1 MAGLPEDREFLDGLR
16 SFSKQKREEA
26 FPSQQFLGDFRRRF
40 VSLKKELE
48 NLVEENSALQR
59 QFSAMQVQKSC
70 QQFPMKQSPQPTEFR
85 QLLNQ
90 HVGENVKLHEKVIT
104 LLADNDV
111 LKKEIQDLKNQLEKH
126 EGMASLCGGIGSVN
140 MRNDHLSKKMED
152 KELCLDELLRKLEE
166 KERLEIAVL
175 NHKVN
180 VLNVQLE
187 EIQRT
192 NVQIMQAAELQAL
205 VKDVQTEIG
214 KLREELRILKSIG
227 ERKVEERDRHQTQKL
242 DDYEKQI
249 EELKIELKERSLQ
262 RAALIDQEKVLK
274 EKVQRIKETNEELT
288 IQIGELQAQ
297 LLAKER
303 EVYELIKKENRI
315 RNANEKILEEKDGLN
330 EKLNEYKK
338 QIAELKIKLEEKS
351 AERAAMLGQMNT
363 LNEKLQ
369 LMKKT
374 NDECGIQIGIL
385 QTHIM
390 DKEREVYELREENN
404 RVESNAEKE
413 IKNLKDHAQEL
424 KKKNERLRHQ
434 YERGC
439 GRAMDHL
446 IDQIIELKLDNK
458 VINNMKIDKLKENE
472 KLQGII
478 AEKNKEISRQ
488 KQEIDDLRAE
498 IRDLK
503 NDILKR
509 TTKEVEPQGDGLH
522 DHIVTPQLDRNLQDE
537 VITKK
542 PKQQEENPLESEAE
556 EETKSSEDLQD
567 SGKPRRKWRNKI
579 VESLG
584 KGLK

>member
-1 MAGLPEDREFLDGLR
+1 MAGLPEDREFLESLR
-16 SFSKQKREEA
+16 SFSKHKRQEA

-40 VSLKKELE
+40 VSFKKELE

-70 QQFPMKQSPQPTEFR
+70 QQFPMKQSPQPSEFR
-85 QLLNQ
+85 QLLNK

-104 LLADNDV
+104 LRADNDV
-111 LKKEIQDLKNQLEKH
+111 LKKEIEDLKTQLEKH
-126 EGMASLCGGIGSVN
+126 EEMANVRGGTGSD
-140 MRNDHLSKKMED
+140 DHLRKKMED
-152 KELCLDELLRKLEE
+152 KKLCLDELLRKLEE

-180 VLNVQLE
+180 VLNEQLE

-192 NVQIMQAAELQAL
+192 NIHIMQAAEIQAL
-205 VKDVQTEIG
+205 VTDVQIEIG
-214 KLREELRILKSIG
+214 KLREELRILRSISEG
-227 ERKVEERDRHQTQKL
+227 NVEEQDRYQTQKL
-242 DDYEKQI
+242 DDYKKQI

-262 RAALIDQEKVLK
+262 RAALIDQENVLK
-274 EKVQRIKETNEELT
+274 EKVRRIEEADEELT

-303 EVYELIKKENRI
+303 EVYELIEKENRI

-330 EKLNEYKK
+330 EKLNKCKK

-351 AERAAMLGQMNT
+351 AERAAMIGQINT
-363 LNEKLQ
+363 LNDKLQ

-385 QTHIM
+385 QTQIM

-488 KQEIDDLRAE
+488 KHEIDDLRAE

-503 NDILKR
+503 NDVLKR
-509 TTKEVEPQGDGLH
+509 TTKQVEPQGDGLH
-522 DHIVTPQLDRNLQDE
+522 DHIVIPQLDKNLPDE
-537 VITKK
+537 EITEK

-556 EETKSSEDLQD
+556 EETESSEDLQD
-567 SGKPRRKWRNKI
+567 TGKPRRKWRNKI
-579 VESLG
+579 V
-584 KGLK
+584 